1 MKRSLIPSSMLLV
14 TSRLPLSRPR
24 TLDLTSRGEP
34 RTLGREPKTS
44 STMSPVDYAMGPAL
58 DQPLQAVEA

>member
-1 MKRSLIPSSMLLV
+1 MRRSLILSSMLLA

-24 TLDLTSRGEP
+24 TLDLISSEEP
-34 RTLGREPKTS
+34 RTLDKEPRTS